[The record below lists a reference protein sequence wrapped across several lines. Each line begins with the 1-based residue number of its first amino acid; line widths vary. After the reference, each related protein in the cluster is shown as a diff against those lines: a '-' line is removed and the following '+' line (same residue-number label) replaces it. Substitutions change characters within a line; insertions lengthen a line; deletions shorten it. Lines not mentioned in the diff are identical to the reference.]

1 MSVIRELMREIG
13 CDIPVFGMVKD
24 DYHKTR
30 ALTDDTSEIS
40 IARDQSVFMFIYR
53 LQEEVH
59 RYTITR
65 MENAKTK
72 TLKHSTLE
80 EIDGIGALKAK
91 ALLNHF
97 RSIAAIKKADKMA
110 LMRVPGITGA
120 NADAIIAKYSNE
132 DKSKGTKK

>member
-1 MSVIRELMREIG
+1 MCIRDR
-13 CDIPVFGMVKD
+13 
-24 DYHKTR
+24 
-30 ALTDDTSEIS
+30 IS

-120 NADAIIAKYSNE
+120 NADAIIAKYADEN
-132 DKSKGTKK
+132 KPKGNKK

>member
-1 MSVIRELMREIG
+1 MPNTGMSHPISRISSRM
-13 CDIPVFGMVKD
+13 
-24 DYHKTR
+24 
-30 ALTDDTSEIS
+30 TDDTSEIS

-120 NADAIIAKYSNE
+120 NADAIIAKYADEN
-132 DKSKGTKK
+132 KPKGNKK